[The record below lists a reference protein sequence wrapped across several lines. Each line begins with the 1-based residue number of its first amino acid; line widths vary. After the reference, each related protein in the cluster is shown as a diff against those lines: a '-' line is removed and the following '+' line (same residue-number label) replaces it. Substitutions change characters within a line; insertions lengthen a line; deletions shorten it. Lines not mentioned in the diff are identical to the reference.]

1 MMLRLLRPAGRA
13 GGAVRAPAPVP
24 APVPLLARGLAAP
37 AKAPAKGGAKGGD
50 KKAAA
55 AAEAPKPVEV
65 KPGFLPI
72 NVLKTGG
79 DVELK
84 PDSEYPPW
92 LFEILD
98 EMVKDPKEE
107 EVHAGMTWSTGGR
120 RAYKLRT
127 RRLIKA
133 NNTLGGAI

>member
-1 MMLRLLRPAGRA
+1 MRRLLRPAGLLLGAARA
-13 GGAVRAPAPVP
+13 P

-65 KPGFLPI
+65 KPGFMPI
-72 NVLKTGG
+72 NILKTGG

-98 EMVKDPKEE
+98 EMVKDPKAE
-107 EVHAGMTWSTGGR
+107 EVHAGMTWSTGAR

-127 RRLIKA
+127 RRIIKA